1 MQSQT
6 ALPSQSYVWGVLA
19 PRFEADLAEQKAKVL
34 RLCGLYDAFG
44 PPGDGF
50 TGEREAN
57 ETIIQ
62 LAGELLR
69 TVGLEMEER
78 IAISRTIGRRV
89 GRPRD
94 VMSRYL
100 GPALLTLF
108 LRYHDSAG
116 RHSVLTS
123 IDGKLAQIEAGPFF
137 EFVKV
142 AIEPLNQFLVSE
154 LHRSP
159 LSAARLARY
168 ALEQRRRNLRTATR
182 R

>member
-1 MQSQT
+1 
-6 ALPSQSYVWGVLA
+6 
-19 PRFEADLAEQKAKVL
+19 LAEQKAKVL

-108 LRYHDSAG
+108 LRYHDTAG
-116 RHSVLTS
+116 RHSVLT
-123 IDGKLAQIEAGPFF
+123 
-137 EFVKV
+137 
-142 AIEPLNQFLVSE
+142 
-154 LHRSP
+154 
-159 LSAARLARY
+159 
-168 ALEQRRRNLRTATR
+168 
-182 R
+182 